1 MSTPPSKTL
10 LDEATMV
17 PPAYGI
23 LLVLRRGGVATCC
36 CGGGGVVATQS
47 IGSGVGDIAIVLD
60 DKVDV
65 FVS

>member
-1 MSTPPSKTL
+1 MKQRWSL
-10 LDEATMV
+10 LRTASWCGD
-17 PPAYGI
+17 
-23 LLVLRRGGVATCC
+23 GGVATCC

>member
-1 MSTPPSKTL
+1 M
-10 LDEATMV
+10 AT
-17 PPAYGI
+17 
-23 LLVLRRGGVATCC
+23 C
-36 CGGGGVVATQS
+36 CGGGGGGVVGTQS

>member
-1 MSTPPSKTL
+1 M
-10 LDEATMV
+10 AT
-17 PPAYGI
+17 
-23 LLVLRRGGVATCC
+23 C
-36 CGGGGVVATQS
+36 CGGGGGVMGTQS